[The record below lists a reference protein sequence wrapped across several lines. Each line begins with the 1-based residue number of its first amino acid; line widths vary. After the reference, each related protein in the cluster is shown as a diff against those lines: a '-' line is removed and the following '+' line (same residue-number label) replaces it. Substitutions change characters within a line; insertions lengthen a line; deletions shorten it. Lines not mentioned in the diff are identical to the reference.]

1 MTQKKQIILL
11 LALVAIAAA
20 VWYAG
25 TRPPAKQAAT
35 GAWNLNFPPLAV
47 DNPQLHWWKAEAAR
61 KTDYARSRR
70 NIFSAIAPPPPAEEK
85 KIEMAKQP
93 ALPVIPPRPTVAPL
107 PVKFFGYATLPASG
121 TKRAFF
127 TDGDDVFIVGEGEAL
142 FGRFRVVRIGNNS
155 LEYEEIASG
164 LRGTLALEEAPQA

>member
-1 MTQKKQIILL
+1 MTPKKQIILL
-11 LALVAIAAA
+11 LALVAVAAA

-25 TRPPAKQAAT
+25 TRTPARQASA
-35 GAWNLNFPPLAV
+35 GAWSLNFPPLAV
-47 DNPQLHWWKAEAAR
+47 DNPQLRWWKAEAAR
-61 KTDYARSRR
+61 KTEYGRSRR
-70 NIFSAIAPPPPAEEK
+70 NIFSAIAPPPEEEK
-85 KIEMAKQP
+85 KTEVAKQP
-93 ALPVIPPRPTVAPL
+93 ALPAIPPRPTVAPL

-164 LRGTLALEEAPQA
+164 LRGTLVLEEAPQA

>member
-1 MTQKKQIILL
+1 MTPKKQIVLL
-11 LALVAIAAA
+11 LALVAAAAA
-20 VWYAG
+20 VWYAE
-25 TRPPAKQAAT
+25 TRPPARQATA
-35 GAWNLNFPPLAV
+35 GVWNLNFPPLAV

-70 NIFSAIAPPPPAEEK
+70 NIFSAIAPPPEEEK
-85 KIEMAKQP
+85 KSEMAKQP
-93 ALPVIPPRPTVAPL
+93 PLPAVPAQPTVAPL
-107 PVKFFGYATLPASG
+107 PVKFFGYATLPSNG

-164 LRGTLALEEAPQA
+164 LHGTLTLEEAPQA